1 MSNKKEVII
10 EIEGKDYTFPLGIG
24 FIGECLENLGL
35 STTELFEKMD
45 ANAFKWS
52 TQMMY
57 QSLKYKYE
65 DSLEF
70 TLKEFIEKLDN
81 DPNGISKIGNFN
93 MAFVKTLN
101 PNLPIEKPKGKPSKK
116 K

>member
-1 MSNKKEVII
+1 MIKKEIEI
-10 EIEGKDYTFPLGIG
+10 EIEGKKYIFPLGIG

-65 DSLEF
+65 DEINF
-70 TLKEFIEKLDN
+70 TLKEFIDKLDN
-81 DPNGISKIGNFN
+81 DPNGITKIGNFN

-101 PNLPIEKPKGKPSKK
+101 PNLPIEKPKGKHSKK

>member
-1 MSNKKEVII
+1 MIKKEIEI
-10 EIEGKDYTFPLGIG
+10 EIEGKKYIFPLGIG

-70 TLKEFIEKLDN
+70 TLKEFIEKLDA